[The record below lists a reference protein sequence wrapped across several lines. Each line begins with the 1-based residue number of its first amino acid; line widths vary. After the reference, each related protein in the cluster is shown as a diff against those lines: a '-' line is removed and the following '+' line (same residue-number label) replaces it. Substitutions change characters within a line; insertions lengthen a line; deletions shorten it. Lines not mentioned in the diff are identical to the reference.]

1 MDGKKAGRTLM
12 DLVNYDLW
20 NATPNRWT
28 LCRIRSA
35 FRENGV
41 PELPPE
47 EFRTRVLRYFKNRE
61 RGGDAELFRSL
72 FSAPLDSSLRA
83 GIAFSYA
90 GAEVDLVRI
99 DQIAVRILGL
109 VSDWIQSDE
118 GTLEPLHF
126 PDANELRVALTS
138 LYRLPFHATTDH
150 FPFERIRYEIL
161 RAGRLARS
169 DEGLA
174 LLRQGLEWLDPA
186 ASTPERGAP
195 LQLTHSLTQAEHDW
209 LGELVEFT
217 SHVGRTGHLFPR
229 LKGTR
234 PVSDQEV
241 HPDLRELLILT
252 RRYNLRIGKG
262 ELIPLEFEERI
273 RTVVSKKV
281 EELRGK
287 HEDRGVDRSRDERRE
302 RRDDFPRKR
311 GTVGESPDR
320 GSRDP

>member
-1 MDGKKAGRTLM
+1 MDGKRAGRMLI

-35 FRENGV
+35 FRENDV

-47 EFRTRVLRYFKNRE
+47 EFRARVLRYFRTRE
-61 RGGDAELFRSL
+61 RGGEAEFFRSL
-72 FSAPLDSSLRA
+72 FSVPLSSSLRV
-83 GIAFSYA
+83 GIAFNYA
-90 GAEVDLVRI
+90 GAEFDPLRLERI
-99 DQIAVRILGL
+99 TKRVLELISL
-109 VSDWIQSDE
+109 WIEEE
-118 GTLEPLHF
+118 GGALEPLHF

-161 RAGRLARS
+161 RAGRMARS

-174 LLRQGLEWLDPA
+174 LLRQGLEWLDPTG
-186 ASTPERGAP
+186 STPERGAP

-209 LGELVEFT
+209 LGELVKFT
-217 SHVGRTGHLFPR
+217 SHGGRIGHPFPR

-234 PVSDQEV
+234 PISDQEV

-273 RTVVSKKV
+273 RTVVSKKAQ
-281 EELRGK
+281 ELRGK
-287 HEDRGVDRSRDERRE
+287 HEDRGVERR
-302 RRDDFPRKR
+302 PR
-311 GTVGESPDR
+311 VPS
-320 GSRDP
+320 